1 MKACMQSS
9 NSTTPCT
16 NCGQRPGE
24 LHRPIFKRGA
34 FCPGCCPVCSPAQ
47 TNQQPESVG
56 GLAASLLGKI
66 GFAPK
71 PKSKPLWDTPSA
83 PRPRDPFYF
92 DDRRQ
97 GAGIDY
103 LQPGGATRLR
113 RGR

>member
-16 NCGQRPGE
+16 TCGQRPGE

-34 FCPGCCPVCSPAQ
+34 FCPGCCPVCAPAQ
-47 TNQQPESVG
+47 QREKAQPK
-56 GLAASLLGKI
+56 LA
-66 GFAPK
+66 
-71 PKSKPLWDTPSA
+71 PSA

-92 DDRRQ
+92 DERRLDR
-97 GAGIDY
+97 GVDY